1 MRTKRKPQY
10 DPNANKI
17 EIKHV
22 PTMPK
27 EIIEATVDREEEKE
41 EDNANLDPT
50 SNDLDT

>member
-17 EIKHV
+17 QIKHV

-27 EIIEATVDREEEKE
+27 EIIEATVEREEEKE
-41 EDNANLDPT
+41 EDNANFNPAP
-50 SNDLDT
+50 NDFDT